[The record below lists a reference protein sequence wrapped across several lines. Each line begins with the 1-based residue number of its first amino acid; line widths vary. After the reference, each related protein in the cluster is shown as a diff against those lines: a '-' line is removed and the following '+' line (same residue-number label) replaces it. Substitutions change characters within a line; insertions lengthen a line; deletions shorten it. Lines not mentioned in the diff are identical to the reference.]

1 MFFPFDKKY
10 DRVLETRYSKW
21 RQNVTNGERDLGTY
35 AAALSG
41 YFNGNQKDIYDH
53 VILYEDISKDPGFA
67 YGFLHAKCR
76 NITAFMFFPDGAL
89 TKIFNSLSISLE
101 HIPLAKSALKVD
113 SQRGIFGKRM
123 EVTLPGKLMVEI
135 DKLGKRTHEAN
146 LLDQFGSFLY

>member
-1 MFFPFDKKY
+1 MFFPYDKKY

-67 YGFLHAKCR
+67 YGFLQ
-76 NITAFMFFPDGAL
+76 
-89 TKIFNSLSISLE
+89 
-101 HIPLAKSALKVD
+101 SAGTLQLLCFSQMVP
-113 SQRGIFGKRM
+113 SQRYSTPCQSHWSTF
-123 EVTLPGKLMVEI
+123 
-135 DKLGKRTHEAN
+135 H
-146 LLDQFGSFLY
+146 